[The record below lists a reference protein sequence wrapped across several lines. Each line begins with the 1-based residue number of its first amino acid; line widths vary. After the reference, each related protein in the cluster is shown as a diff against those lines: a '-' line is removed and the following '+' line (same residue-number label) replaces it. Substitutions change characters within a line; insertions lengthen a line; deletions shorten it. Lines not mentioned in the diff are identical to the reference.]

1 MFEDVW
7 LAKEAFQIIQNTSYS
22 LKKKKII
29 KNKMLKRKS
38 RDSYNV
44 FKWNVPMYNTLLYK
58 YFKRIH
64 YPL

>member
-22 LKKKKII
+22 LKKNKK

-44 FKWNVPMYNTLLYK
+44 FKWNVPMYNKLLYK
-58 YFKRIH
+58 YFKRSH

>member
-1 MFEDVW
+1 MFEDVL

-22 LKKKKII
+22 LKKKIKKI

-44 FKWNVPMYNTLLYK
+44 FK
-58 YFKRIH
+58 
-64 YPL
+64 